1 MKNSIS
7 VFDCSVIDLGKISF
21 DEGNLTVVENNSS
34 FPFNVKRVFYLYDI
48 AGGESRGAHS
58 HKECHQFLIAASGS
72 FEVSLDDGKFKR
84 QVFLNRPDIGLHIPP
99 GIWASEIN
107 FSSGAICLVL
117 ASHTYNEEDY
127 VRNYDDFLS
136 LNKLQIV
143 DYTESILE
151 KSWNWL
157 NDPEIKHLTSTPDFS
172 KEDQQKWFSGLE
184 NNTKYWVKGIQYNNK
199 TIGVAGLKKIDT
211 DNKTAEYFGY
221 IGEKE
226 YWGKGLS
233 SDLFTLIFTIAK
245 NQFDLKSL
253 YLNVIPE
260 NIRAI
265 KAYEKAGF
273 TISEN
278 TDSNVMMS
286 INL

>member
-1 MKNSIS
+1 NAA
-7 VFDCSVIDLGKISF
+7 
-21 DEGNLTVVENNSS
+21 
-34 FPFNVKRVFYLYDI
+34 FPFNVKRIFYLYDI

-84 QVFLNRPDIGLHIPP
+84 QVFLNRPDLGLHIPP

-117 ASHTYNEEDY
+117 ASHTYNENDY
-127 VRNYDDFLS
+127 IRNYEDFLNF
-136 LNKLQIV
+136 NKLQLV
-143 DYTESILE
+143 DYTKNILE

-157 NDPEIKHLTSTPDFS
+157 NDPEIKYLTNTPDFS
-172 KEDQQKWFSGLE
+172 KEDQQKWFAGLE
-184 NNTKYWVKGIQYNNK
+184 NNKTYWVKGIQHNHK
-199 TIGVAGLKKIDT
+199 IIGVVGLKKIDLT
-211 DNKTAEYFGY
+211 NKTAEYFVY

-233 SDLFTLIFTIAK
+233 ADLFKLIFKVAK
-245 NQFDLKSL
+245 DQLNLESL
-253 YLNVIPE
+253 YLNVIPG
-260 NIRAI
+260 NTRAV

-273 TISEN
+273 SISDN
-278 TDSNVMMS
+278 SDSYITMS
-286 INL
+286 LRL